1 MAHGGRARNGG
12 HALDAPVAQT
22 SGRTLQSTP
31 MRTPLLAFVLL
42 LFAFTAPA
50 QERELTAAAL
60 RAHDQSMDRSFE
72 DVERQIDDALWYF
85 KLGDVADIQMYR
97 IASTKPRREKSPTA
111 AGAGNPLV
119 LPVYV
124 FRPKTLTGKAPM
136 LVFAHGGVHG
146 RLTSTY
152 AHIFREGLERGY
164 VIVSPEYRGSIGHG
178 SDLYNQ
184 IDYGGAEVDDVHDA
198 RNWAVEMLPFV
209 DGKRVGIFGWSHGGF
224 QTLMNI
230 FMWPDDY
237 EVAYAGVPVSDLV
250 QRMGYMSEGYRKMF
264 AEFVG
269 GTAQQNLDE
278 YRRRS
283 PVYHAAK
290 LQTPLLIHTTTN
302 DDDVRVI
309 EVEHLI
315 NALKAAGKKFEHKIY
330 QDAPGAHVFNRIDTR
345 LARESRREMWDFLG
359 RHLQP
364 KP

>member
-1 MAHGGRARNGG
+1 MKH
-12 HALDAPVAQT
+12 
-22 SGRTLQSTP
+22 
-31 MRTPLLAFVLL
+31 LL
-42 LFAFTAPA
+42 LIAILVSIPTFA
-50 QERELTAAAL
+50 QENRAL
-60 RAHDQSMDRSFE
+60 ERHDESMDRSFD
-72 DVERQIDDALWYF
+72 DVERHIDDALWYF

-97 IASTKPRREKSPTA
+97 IASSKPRREKSATA

-124 FRPKTLTGKAPM
+124 FKPKNLTGKAPL

-178 SDLYNQ
+178 RDLYEQ
-184 IDYGGAEVDDVHDA
+184 IDYGAAEVDDVHDA

-209 DGKRVGIFGWSHGGF
+209 DANRVGIFGWSHGGF

-230 FMWPDDY
+230 FTWPNDY
-237 EVAYAGVPVSDLV
+237 KAAYAGVPVSDLV
-250 QRMGYMSEGYRKMF
+250 QRMGYMSQGYRETF

-269 GTAQQNLDE
+269 GTAQENLDE

-283 PVYHAAK
+283 PVFHAQK
-290 LQTPLLIHTTTN
+290 LQTPLLVHGASN
-302 DDDVRVI
+302 DDDVRII

-315 NALKAAGKKFEHKIY
+315 NALKATGKKFEYKIY
-330 QDAPGAHVFNRIDTR
+330 EDPPGAHVFNRIDTK
-345 LARESRREMWDFLG
+345 LARDSRREMWDFLG
-359 RHLQP
+359 RHLR
-364 KP
+364 